1 MPFKQYLTLLR
12 IAKAKDLLTSTN
24 EKIDDIAIECGFNN
38 RNSFIRSFK
47 QAVGTTPGQYR
58 AIAKNEK

>member
-12 IAKAKDLLTSTN
+12 IAKAEDLLTSTN
-24 EKIDDIAIECGFNN
+24 KKIDVVAVECGFNN

-47 QAVGTTPGQYR
+47 QAVGTTPWQYR